1 MNKNMTLTEII
12 INKEDNIVGAIVSLI
27 DHKIFNEDLEMED
40 AYRETLEYLQ
50 QIMPVYQVSA
60 DKEHSDDLMEL
71 IRIRYEDY
79 KITRRLSR
87 IK

>member
-1 MNKNMTLTEII
+1 MNNKLRLKDII
-12 INKEDNIVGAIVSLI
+12 INNESNIIELI
-27 DHKIFNEDLEMED
+27 SGCIDYKIIREDLETED
-40 AYRETLEYLQ
+40 AVRETLEFLQ
-50 QIMPVYQVSA
+50 MLVPIYKVSA